1 MGTVVVWVLIVVGVL
16 GVWAAVPRVGGLALY
31 RRWREA
37 RDRHL
42 AEDALKFIHAREW
55 RGGRPAT
62 LEGLTGALGLR
73 SPQAVALAR
82 RLESRGLIR
91 SAAGGFRLTPEGEQ
105 TALGVIRA
113 HRLWERYLV
122 DEAHMSL
129 ADVHAEA
136 ERREHDIDAAKLKEL
151 EIRLGHPTVD
161 PHGDPIPTAY
171 GEMARIES
179 RPLTDWPIGQPALIV
194 HLEDEP
200 PAVFAQIAAQGLR
213 PGQVVRVVEAT
224 PERLTLSDGRQ
235 TFALAPVLAANIF
248 VGEAP
253 ASAGAESRRLTALR
267 RGETAVVG
275 ALDQELQGFTRRRL
289 LDLGLT
295 PGVRITAELPSMLG
309 DPVAYRVRGTLI
321 ALRRDQAEHV
331 LIEEGETGAH
341 PQPVSTLSGART

>member
-1 MGTVVVWVLIVVGVL
+1 MAELSVALFVVALAVGVWL
-16 GVWAAVPRVGGLALY
+16 FVPRIGGLAIG
-31 RRWREA
+31 RRWRDE

-62 LEGLTGALGLR
+62 LEGLAGALGVPSR
-73 SPQAVALAR
+73 RAVALVR

-105 TALGVIRA
+105 LALGVIRA

-122 DEAHMSL
+122 DEARMPL

-136 ERREHDIDAAKLKEL
+136 ERREHDADASKLAAL
-151 EIRLGHPTVD
+151 EILLGHPTTD
-161 PHGDPIPTAY
+161 PHGDPIPTVR
-171 GEMARIES
+171 GEMARVES
-179 RPLTDWPIGQPALIV
+179 RPLTDWPTGQPALVV

-200 PAVFAQIAAQGLR
+200 PAVFAQIAAEGLR
-213 PGQVVRVVEAT
+213 PGQVVRVVEAS
-224 PERLTLSDGRQ
+224 PQRLMLSDGHK

-248 VGEAP
+248 VAEAP
-253 ASAGAESRRLTALR
+253 AVSAQTSRRLTALK
-267 RGETAVVG
+267 RGETAQVG
-275 ALDQELQGFTRRRL
+275 ALDQGLQGFTRRRL

-295 PGVRITAELPSMLG
+295 PGARITAELPSMLG

-331 LIEEGETGAH
+331 LINDADAAVNDAAVPQGA
-341 PQPVSTLSGART
+341 

>member
-1 MGTVVVWVLIVVGVL
+1 MSALELGLVLFVL
-16 GVWAAVPRVGGLALY
+16 AVTGWLFVPRIGGLALW
-31 RRWREA
+31 RRWRDQ

-62 LEGLTGALGLR
+62 LEGLAGSLGVPSR
-73 SPQAVALAR
+73 RAVALAG

-105 TALGVIRA
+105 LALGVIRA

-122 DEAHMSL
+122 DEARMPL

-136 ERREHDIDAAKLKEL
+136 ERREHDADAAKLAAL
-151 EIRLGHPTVD
+151 EILLGHPTTD
-161 PHGDPIPTAY
+161 PHGDPIPTVS
-171 GEMARIES
+171 GEMARVES
-179 RPLTDWPIGQPALIV
+179 RPLTDWPTGQPALVV

-200 PAVFAQIAAQGLR
+200 PAVFAQIAAEGLR
-213 PGQVVRVVEAT
+213 PGQVVRVVEAS
-224 PERLTLSDGRQ
+224 PQRLTLSDGHK

-248 VGEAP
+248 VAEAP
-253 ASAGAESRRLTALR
+253 AAGAPTARRLTTLK
-267 RGETAVVG
+267 RGETALVG
-275 ALDQELQGFTRRRL
+275 SLDQGLQGFTRRRL

-295 PGVRITAELPSMLG
+295 PGARITAELPSMLG

-331 LIEEGETGAH
+331 LINDADAAVHDAVALQGA
-341 PQPVSTLSGART
+341 

>member
-1 MGTVVVWVLIVVGVL
+1 MDNVLTGVLIVAAIVAI
-16 GVWAAVPRVGGLALY
+16 WAVAPRIGGLALFQ
-31 RRWREA
+31 RWRDA
-37 RDRHL
+37 RDRHR

-62 LEGLTGALGLR
+62 LEGLAGALGVPSKR
-73 SPQAVALAR
+73 AVVLAR

-91 SAAGGFRLTPEGEQ
+91 SASGGFRLTPEGEQ
-105 TALGVIRA
+105 LALGVIRA

-122 DEAHMSL
+122 DEARMSL

-136 ERREHDIDAAKLKEL
+136 ERREHDVDAAKLAEL
-151 EIRLGHPTVD
+151 EILLGHPTTD
-161 PHGDPIPTAY
+161 PHGDPIPTGT

-179 RPLTDWPIGQPALIV
+179 RPLTDWPTGHPALVV

-200 PAVFAQIAAQGLR
+200 PAVFAQIAAEGLR
-213 PGQVVRVVEAT
+213 PGQIVRVVEAT
-224 PERLTLSDGRQ
+224 PERLTLSDGHK

-248 VGEAP
+248 VGDAP
-253 ASAGAESRRLTALR
+253 AEAGIAPRRLTALK
-267 RGETAVVG
+267 RGETALVG
-275 ALDQELQGFTRRRL
+275 ALDQGLQGFTRRRL

-295 PGVRITAELPSMLG
+295 PGARITAELPSMLG

-331 LIEEGETGAH
+331 LISDAEHTPALQGA
-341 PQPVSTLSGART
+341 